1 MRALRVFFESLRMTL
16 KSITS
21 YKVRTFLTMLGV
33 TIGIFAITIIFTL
46 VNTLE
51 TAVSKNLAE
60 LGNTVLFVHNW
71 PWAQGGDD
79 WFKYFNRPKVDYND
93 YRTLKEN
100 LKNVD
105 GVVYYIQDS
114 GNLVKSGKK
123 SLENIQITG
132 VTYDYIVVEP
142 SNFGEGRYFS
152 LIEIESGRPVC
163 ILGWQVAD
171 QLFEGQSAIGR
182 MVTLKGKRLQVI
194 GVFAKKGQN
203 PLGGSVDESF
213 IIPYRLAQRI
223 VNERSRGVDKVL
235 GVKASAYENLGQVES
250 DVIGLMRR
258 ARSLKPRQEDNF
270 SINKQEMLMESIGG
284 VTKVLNMGGVVISI
298 LSLIVGGIGIA
309 NIMFVSVRERT
320 KEIGIQKALGARKGF
335 ILSQFLNE
343 AVILCVVGGAMGIL
357 MTLGLAFVAQLIL
370 DSTDMVVDVTVKL
383 SDIVLGLVISVII
396 GLISGFLPAYF
407 AANLDPVEAMRKQ

>member
-1 MRALRVFFESLRMTL
+1 
-16 KSITS
+16 
-21 YKVRTFLTMLGV
+21 
-33 TIGIFAITIIFTL
+33 
-46 VNTLE
+46 
-51 TAVSKNLAE
+51 
-60 LGNTVLFVHNW
+60 
-71 PWAQGGDD
+71 
-79 WFKYFNRPKVDYND
+79 
-93 YRTLKEN
+93 
-100 LKNVD
+100 
-105 GVVYYIQDS
+105 
-114 GNLVKSGKK
+114 
-123 SLENIQITG
+123 
-132 VTYDYIVVEP
+132 
-142 SNFGEGRYFS
+142 
-152 LIEIESGRPVC
+152 
-163 ILGWQVAD
+163 
-171 QLFEGQSAIGR
+171 